1 MQWNICYS
9 IAHDNRQCHKEVT
22 VRKMLI
28 PNQTHKHARMLYGLA
43 RDVCIH
49 IKGYLFQFGT
59 VWFLFIVLALVITW
73 NHFSFL
79 MPLPIIGVDT
89 SDPLPHN
96 IWSYL
101 LQIYRNEQNKYRHSH
116 LATPLPTKKEKKE
129 IWPNTKNT
137 DQKTIKIMQSICFT

>member
-73 NHFSFL
+73 NQFFFFNAPTH
-79 MPLPIIGVDT
+79 IGVDT
-89 SDPLPHN
+89 SDPLSHT
-96 IWSYL
+96 ISYL

-116 LATPLPTKKEKKE
+116 LATPLPTKKEKKK
-129 IWPNTKNT
+129 IWPKTKNT
-137 DQKTIKIMQSICFT
+137 DQDQSRLSSQFCFT